1 MERTTSVSTRPP
13 ARRRPNRR
21 IRRSTGAIL
30 AAALLVAG
38 TACGGTKGG
47 GAGTQPGSDTLFI
60 GTVNPVASWNAIN
73 QSDTAGQWA
82 LDFAL
87 DSLLVQTEPLDFQPK
102 LAESFETDD
111 NKTYTA
117 KLHPDAKW
125 TDGKPITAADVVF
138 TFNLIAN
145 HESATAY
152 GLNMTMFPGCDPATG
167 KLKKGVDSIPGL
179 KAVDDHTVR
188 FTMKT
193 AVDPNWVKEKV
204 GAALMI
210 VPEHVWKDTAP
221 DKIDDS
227 PYAIKPNVFSGPY
240 KISKVTNNVSIEYT
254 ANKDYYLGAPK
265 IDKIIMKFMPAANLA
280 GELQTGAIQMN
291 AGGGIGNIPITDL
304 PTVKKMDGVTASAN
318 TTLSYQTVQFNTKKL
333 PSVELRQGIAH
344 AINRKQIVKQ
354 LLKGQAEIV
363 DGPYTSMNP
372 YLDKSI
378 EPTKYDPVEAKKLIK
393 ESGWDTSKP
402 INFLVPTGNATREQ
416 AADVIEANLKAVG
429 LNVKAVRYDFPT
441 VLAMEKKGQFDLGL
455 MGLSANI
462 DPDSSSYRSV
472 SGASNHSF
480 WTNKK
485 NEKLLVKGK
494 SEPDPKKRRKIYN
507 ELQKLWQ
514 QNMPILTTYS
524 EYWVGAKTSALK
536 VGGPSPFWESTVSN
550 LQDWELSGDK

>member
-1 MERTTSVSTRPP
+1 MERTRTEPTRRVRS
-13 ARRRPNRR
+13 ARGRQV
-21 IRRSTGAIL
+21 RRSAICVVAAGLLL
-30 AAALLVAG
+30 AA

-47 GAGTQPGSDTLFI
+47 GAAPQGGDTLFI

-87 DSLLVQTEPLDFQPK
+87 DSLLVQAEPLDFQPK
-102 LAESFETDD
+102 LAESFQTED
-111 NKTYTA
+111 NRTYTV

-125 TDGKPITAADVVF
+125 TDGEPITADDVVF

-145 HESATAY
+145 HDSATTY

-167 KLKKGVDSIPGL
+167 KLKKGVETIPGL
-179 KAVDDHTVR
+179 TAVDDHTVR

-193 AVDPNWVKEKV
+193 AIDPNWVKEKV
-204 GAALMI
+204 GSALAI
-210 VPEHVWKDTAP
+210 VPKHVWKDTAP

-227 PYAIKPNVFSGPY
+227 PYAVKPNVFSGPY

-280 GELQTGAIQMN
+280 GELQSGSIQMN

-318 TTLSYQTVQFNTKKL
+318 KTLSYQTVQFNTKKL
-333 PSVELRQGIAH
+333 PSLQLRQGIAH
-344 AINRKQIVKQ
+344 AVNREQIVKQ

-372 YLDKSI
+372 YLDKGI
-378 EPTKYDPVEAKKLIK
+378 EPTPYDPAAAKKLIK

-402 INFLVPTGNATREQ
+402 IKFLVPTGNATREQ

-429 LNVKAVRYDFPT
+429 LTVQAERYDFPT

-462 DPDSSSYRSV
+462 DPDSSSYRALA
-472 SGASNHSF
+472 GASNHSF
-480 WTNKK
+480 WMNKK
-485 NEKLLVKGK
+485 NEELLLKGK
-494 SEPDPKKRRKIYN
+494 SEPDPAKRRKIYN
-507 ELQKLWQ
+507 ELQQIWQ

-524 EYWVGAKTSALK
+524 EYWVGAKSSALT
-536 VGGPSPFWESTVSN
+536 VGGPNPFWEATLSN
-550 LQDWELSGDK
+550 LQDWELATDG